1 MDIFKI
7 GEIVKYD
14 GEKYKVVKISASGH
28 SLLVENT
35 NKDTVYYNKM
45 KWVNSVMVGKI
56 NE

>member
-35 NKDTVYYNKM
+35 NKDAVYYNKM
-45 KWVNSVMVGKI
+45 KWVNSITVVKT